1 MKRHMCSHVS
11 ARRLQTKH
19 STTTK
24 CFVLA
29 SCTPIAPGPFIIIY
43 MAPVMGL
50 SLETTEALTSK
61 PTWQA
66 RREYAPVVADAP
78 VAATLDEEKALAS
91 AVAVVAPAPPCPP
104 SSRVAAGTGWKLASA
119 GFYVASDSCT
129 KLLIARGLSA
139 AATLAVRSAFFV
151 LVASAR
157 VRRETPRDRSGGGDD
172 DRRVLGRWLAARA
185 IIAAAAALAVFF
197 AIARLAL
204 GDALA
209 LVWINPVLA
218 SALGALVLGERASR
232 AELVGLLLSAAGASC
247 RVMSCHVVSCRVA
260 SRLSCRV
267 ASRRIASHCASE
279 SEGEGARC
287 APLIAPLSAGWSCFA
302 ALGDR
307 RAAARAAARHLWRGA
322 TLPARR
328 ARLRRGARR
337 GGARRRQAGPH
348 L

>member
-1 MKRHMCSHVS
+1 MLS
-11 ARRLQTKH
+11 
-19 STTTK
+19 
-24 CFVLA
+24 CFVLV

-247 RVMSCHVVSCRVA
+247 RVMSCRVMSCRVV
-260 SRLSCRV
+260 SRRVCRV
-267 ASRRIASHCASE
+267 ASRRVAS
-279 SEGEGARC
+279 
-287 APLIAPLSAGWSCFA
+287 
-302 ALGDR
+302 R
-307 RAAARAAARHLWRGA
+307 RVVSHRMVRRHRREKARAARLQSRLSRRDGLVLLLSATGVLLLARPRAIFGA
-322 TLPARR
+322 ERHSPLDA
-328 ARLRRGARR
+328 LGVGA
-337 GGARRRQAGPH
+337 GLAAAALVGAKQVHIYR
-348 L
+348 